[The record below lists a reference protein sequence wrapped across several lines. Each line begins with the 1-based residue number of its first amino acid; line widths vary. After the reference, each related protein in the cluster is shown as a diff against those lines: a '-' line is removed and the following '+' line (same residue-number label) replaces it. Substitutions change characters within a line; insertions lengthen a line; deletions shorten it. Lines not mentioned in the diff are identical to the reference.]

1 MFGIIRKFFAFAGKR
16 KGTLTKGIV
25 LTLIHSIFHALQI
38 MALFVVLQAIVAGNM
53 TGATAWTAFGIMLGS
68 VIGTIATRQAST
80 MAEAEGSFYLCADKR
95 TEIGDRMKYMP
106 MGYFNEHSL
115 GAITATVTATMEDIQ
130 DIAPRVM
137 DKTVHGFIH
146 AAIITLM
153 LLFFDWQAGLV
164 ILAGIL
170 LFLGVNALMQ
180 KKSRR
185 VSPRRAAAQASLVG
199 AVLEYVQ
206 GMSVVRSFNLAQN
219 ANKTID
225 RAIDECERQNVGLEI
240 AFIPFMFLQ
249 TLLLRWVSVALVIA
263 AIGFFLRGTME
274 LSVCLLMI
282 ISAFI
287 IYSQLETA
295 GSMSAL
301 LRSIDLSMDRVEEIN
316 RTPVMD
322 EKGREVVP
330 ADHTIRGEHVS
341 FSYDKRKIID
351 DVSFTIPQGTTTAII
366 GPSGGGKTTLCNL
379 IARFWDVDAGSI
391 TLGGVDVRDYTLD
404 SLLQNFSMVFQKV
417 YLFNDT
423 ILNNIKFGNPD
434 ATLDEVRAAAGKA
447 CCDDFIM
454 ALPDGYDTV
463 IGEGGATI
471 SGGERQRIAIA
482 RAILKDAPIVILD
495 EATANVDPENES
507 RLQEAIAELTKNKT
521 ILMIA
526 HRLKTVRHADQ
537 ILVLDGGKIVQRGR
551 HEELMAQG
559 GLYADFVGM
568 REQSIGWKL
577 GRRPAGNRIYS

>member
-1 MFGIIRKFFAFAGKR
+1 MFGIIAKFFAFAGKW
-16 KGTLTKGIV
+16 KGKLKKGIV
-25 LTLIHSIFHALQI
+25 LALVHSIFHALQI
-38 MALFVVLQAIVAGNM
+38 IALFVVLKAIVEGNM
-53 TGATAWTAFGIMLGS
+53 TGATAWTAFGIMLVS
-68 VIGTIATRQAST
+68 VIGTIATRQTSV
-80 MAEAEGSFYLCADKR
+80 MAEAVGSFCLCADKR
-95 TEIGDRMKYMP
+95 TQIGDRMKYMP
-106 MGYFNEHSL
+106 MGFFNEHSL
-115 GAITATVTATMEDIQ
+115 GAITAAVTTTMEDIQ

-137 DKTVHGFIH
+137 DKTVHGFVLT
-146 AAIITLM
+146 AVITLA
-153 LLFFDWQAGLV
+153 LIGFDWRIGLIV
-164 ILAGIL
+164 LAGIL
-170 LFLGVNALMQ
+170 LFLGINALMQ
-180 KKSRR
+180 NRSRS
-185 VSPRRAAAQASLVG
+185 VSPRRVAAQTSLVG

-225 RAIDECERQNVGLEI
+225 RAIDECERQNLGLEI
-240 AFIPFMFLQ
+240 AFIPYMFLQ
-249 TLLLRWVSVALVIA
+249 SLLLKWVSVVMMIA
-263 AIGFFLRGTME
+263 AISFCLNGTME
-274 LSVCLLMI
+274 LSTCLLMI

-301 LRSIDLSMDRVEEIN
+301 LRTIDLCIDRVEEIG

-322 EKGREVVP
+322 EKGREVTP
-330 ADHTIRGEHVS
+330 ADHTIRGEQVS

-351 DVSFTIPQGTTTAII
+351 DVSFVIPYGTTTAIV

-391 TLGGVDVRDYTLD
+391 TLGGINVKDYTLD
-404 SLLQNFSMVFQKV
+404 SLLRNFSMVFQNV

-423 ILNNIKFGNPD
+423 ILNNIKFGKPD
-434 ATLDEVRAAAGKA
+434 ATLDEVRSAATKA
-447 CCDDFIM
+447 CCDDFILS
-454 ALPDGYDTV
+454 LPSGYDTV
-463 IGEGGATI
+463 VGEGGATI

-495 EATANVDPENES
+495 EATANVDPENEN

-521 ILMIA
+521 IIMIA
-526 HRLKTVRHADQ
+526 HRLKTVRNADQ
-537 ILVLDGGKIVQRGR
+537 ILVLDGGKIIQRGR

-577 GRRPAGNRIYS
+577 GRRPAGVA